1 VQESRHDPAS
11 GARAQL
17 WMTLQAAAPV
27 IMAAAFR
34 GIDGTFMSDP
44 ASQGPVEGDGRHL
57 PQAGMVETDV
67 LVIGGGPA
75 GSTVATLLARKGWKV
90 LLLEKEHHPRF
101 HIGESLLPMN
111 IPILER
117 LGVLEQVREIGVLK
131 RGADFPVEGGSY
143 NVFRFDR
150 SLRGSAGYAFHVRRS
165 EFDQLLF
172 EHARREGVDAREGAR
187 VERIAFDT
195 LGRPDRVH
203 ARQGDVDLD
212 VRARYVIDASG
223 RDAFLG
229 GKLGIKRRNRNHQS
243 AAVFSHYTGVTRREG
258 DDAGNVTI
266 CRHEHGWIWFIPL
279 RDGITSVGAVC
290 SPDYLKQRR
299 GETEAFLLRTLDS
312 VDSARERMRDAVRAA
327 PVHVTGNYAYDCSR
341 MSGPGWALVGDAWNF
356 VDPMF
361 SSGVY
366 LAMNSAELGAA
377 AVDKA
382 LREPAREAALMRELE
397 RRLGRGLDEFKWFI
411 YRFTSPTMKR
421 LFASP
426 RNVLQVEQAVVSMLA
441 GDVFDARDVIW
452 RLRVFRFI
460 YAMTAL
466 RIAPDALRSWWR
478 RRRAVRQDLPAD
490 AMRTDAP

>member
-1 VQESRHDPAS
+1 MFA
-11 GARAQL
+11 GFRA
-17 WMTLQAAAPV
+17 
-27 IMAAAFR
+27 
-34 GIDGTFMSDP
+34 IDGTFMSDP
-44 ASQGPVEGDGRHL
+44 ASQGPMGGPGDSTGC
-57 PQAGMVETDV
+57 GTVETDV

-75 GSTVATLLARKGWKV
+75 GSTAATLLARKGWKV
-90 LLLEKEHHPRF
+90 LMLEKERHPRF

-117 LGVLEQVREIGVLK
+117 LGVLEQVRAIGVLK
-131 RGADFPVEGGSY
+131 RGADFPVEGGAY

-165 EFDQLLF
+165 EFDELLF
-172 EHARREGVDAREGAR
+172 RHARSEGVDARDGIK
-187 VERIAFDT
+187 VERIDFDPQ
-195 LGRPDRVH
+195 GRPQVVH
-203 ARQGDVDLD
+203 ARQGDAQLA

-229 GKLGIKRRNRNHQS
+229 GKLGLKRRNRDHQS
-243 AAVFSHYTGVTRREG
+243 AAVFSHYEGVTRREG

-279 RDGITSVGAVC
+279 RDGISSVGAVC

-299 GETEAFLLRTLDS
+299 GETEAFLLRTLES
-312 VDSARERMRDAVRAA
+312 VDSARERMRDAVRVA

-341 MSGPGWALVGDAWNF
+341 MSGPGWALLGDAWNF

-377 AVDKA
+377 AIDKA
-382 LREPAREAALMRELE
+382 LREPAREAALMQGLE

-441 GDVFDARDVIW
+441 GDVFDARGVIW

-478 RRRAVRQDLPAD
+478 RRQAVRQDLPAE
-490 AMRTDAP
+490 ALRADAP